1 MSYSLRHRR
10 PSRSSRSPLYLTMAL
25 ALLSACGETNPAAP
39 PSVPTTPQ
47 QGVNSNAPTAKAC
60 QKNGWQGLVTSTG
73 NSFASEIACV
83 SYGAQGG
90 VLYRKQS
97 ITFAALA
104 AKTFGDADFT
114 VTATASSGLSV
125 TFTASGS
132 CTIAGATVHLTGA
145 GACDIT
151 AHQAGDATWFAAPD
165 VVRSFAIAKATQ
177 TVAFTSTSP
186 SFTLKGAP
194 TYTPAA
200 TATSGLTPAF
210 TLDATS
216 TGCSLTA
223 NVVSFTGAGVCIID
237 ANQAGNDDWNAAGQQ
252 QSITVHACID
262 TEALLRYAASVGGDY
277 ELCGVGAK
285 IVLTAGEVGVGTTLS
300 LTGVGGANAVI
311 DANGTGRVF
320 NNFGDLT
327 LRNVTVT
334 GGRVTGRIGA
344 EGGGIRVSAG
354 SVVLNG
360 NTAID
365 GNSALHGGGVR
376 VDAGASL
383 TMNDASTVSNNS
395 ATKVGEPGVS
405 NGGGGGIE
413 VKSGTVIMNG
423 SSTVRKN
430 IAAGSIALGGGVLI
444 NVGFVTMNGSSAI
457 TENSTGPESFP
468 GTGRGGGVYFVNGG
482 SLTLNA
488 SASITGNSA
497 TSDGGGIYR
506 VDGNFGTIAGVT
518 ATNVATNTPNNC
530 SGTAAVP
537 GCVN

>member
-1 MSYSLRHRR
+1 MSHSLRHH
-10 PSRSSRSPLYLTMAL
+10 RSSRSPRCLTMAL

-60 QKNGWQGLVTSTG
+60 QKNGWPDLVTSTG
-73 NSFASEIACV
+73 SSFASETACV

-104 AKTFGDADFT
+104 AKTFRDADFT
-114 VTATASSGLSV
+114 VAATASSGLPV
-125 TFTASGS
+125 TFTAGGN
-132 CTIAGATVHLTGA
+132 CTITGATVHLTGA
-145 GACDIT
+145 GSCAVT
-151 AHQAGDATWFAAPD
+151 AHQEGDGTWFAAPD
-165 VVRSFAIAKATQ
+165 VVRSFAIAKAAQ
-177 TVAFTSTSP
+177 AVAFTSTSP

-200 TATSGLTPAF
+200 TATSGLTPAI

-216 TGCSLTA
+216 TGCSLT
-223 NVVSFTGAGVCIID
+223 NGVVSFSGAGVCIID
-237 ANQAGNDDWNAAGQQ
+237 ANQAGNDDWNAAGQAQ

-277 ELCGVGAK
+277 ELCVDAK
-285 IVLTAGEVGVGTTLS
+285 IVLTTGEVGVGTTLS
-300 LTGVGGANAVI
+300 LTGVGDANAVI

-320 NNFGDLT
+320 NNFGNLT

-365 GNSALHGGGVR
+365 GNAALHGGGVR

-383 TMNDASTVSNNS
+383 SMNDASTVSNNS

-413 VKSGTVIMNG
+413 LKGGTVIMNG

-444 NVGFVTMNGSSAI
+444 NGGSMTMNGSSTIA
-457 TENSTGPESFP
+457 ENSTGPASFP

-497 TSDGGGIYR
+497 STDGGGIYR
-506 VDGNFGTIAGVT
+506 IDGNIGTIAGVT
-518 ATNVATNTPNNC
+518 AANVVNNTPNNC
-530 SGTAAVP
+530 SGTVAVP
-537 GCVN
+537 GCV